1 MSRALLLCQLVDPP
15 NFPLKAFSSP
25 TLNCIVA
32 LKGDQIFGSERKS
45 CFFSLSTMELL
56 YAHLLS
62 RNHSLYLNSLLAV
75 RTCECNRIV
84 LNGVSHVEKA
94 PVSKELLIQSEN
106 VVLLCL
112 CIPVLCITLIIIYAI
127 TLHLWRHTS
136 YGHEYKVGFFPNSWT
151 GIA

>member
-1 MSRALLLCQLVDPP
+1 
-15 NFPLKAFSSP
+15 
-25 TLNCIVA
+25 
-32 LKGDQIFGSERKS
+32 
-45 CFFSLSTMELL
+45 MELL

-127 TLHLWRHTS
+127 TLYI
-136 YGHEYKVGFFPNSWT
+136 YGDIHHMDMNIRWVFSLIHGP
-151 GIA
+151 G